1 MKDILIT
8 SSVLIAAILL
18 LRFLFRSTISRRV
31 QYALWL
37 LATLRLLIPFSIG
50 SLSWSVA
57 SAAGAAEETEAGAL
71 VSAVTKLDI
80 PRMSYDRA
88 YDQVVAEL
96 EAQGRDLARVDKS
109 ALESRA
115 HVRMR
120 SGITVRKA
128 LRYLWYAGM
137 GVMALL
143 LLRRNLRFARLL
155 RRTRGPLEGAES
167 RYPVYLCDDIPSPC
181 LFGLFRPAIY
191 VTGAAAREAGSLRR
205 VIAHEETHGRHLD
218 PLWAL
223 LRCLC
228 LIVWWFDPLVWLAA
242 RCSRI
247 DGELACDEGALARL
261 GEAERIPYGETL
273 LALVPQRK
281 SGDPL
286 LTATTMTAGKRQ
298 MKDRIRRIA
307 EHRRLPAL
315 ALAAALT
322 LAALLCAV
330 TFSGGKQRPRA
341 EGGEAVRAFKQ
352 LMAENDLFY
361 SEDGGIWGW
370 AAKVR
375 VGEGEPER
383 VAPVRFGPVFLP
395 EAVDV
400 GETLTLEITG
410 IRKNLV
416 PWTHQTRDW
425 WYLEYSYEKVG
436 KVTSYEG
443 LDLHIRLDGQWYR
456 LPYCGLTPAW
466 SPDMPDNCI
475 SLMSGRWNYEY
486 REQIIPGHYRL
497 VLYLRD
503 HKGAWYLDVKEFDLV
518 ETWEDFAIENIQTP
532 AELYPEEVR
541 VPEKNVRREDGS
553 AWRLVEAGEYDLRRI
568 NTLDILEAVDP
579 APEDSGAVRADDR

>member
-8 SSVLIAAILL
+8 SSVLILAVLL
-18 LRFLFRSTISRRV
+18 LRLCFRRTVSRRV

-37 LATLRLLIPFSIG
+37 PVLLRLLIPVSFG

-57 SAAGAAEETEAGAL
+57 SAARAAEETEAGTL
-71 VSAVTKLDI
+71 VSAVTRLDI

-88 YDQVVAEL
+88 YDQVIAEL
-96 EAQGRDLARVDKS
+96 EAQGRDLAKVNES

-120 SGITVRKA
+120 SGVTVKEA
-128 LRYLWYAGM
+128 LRLIWFVGM
-137 GVMALL
+137 GVMVLL

-155 RRTRGPLEGAES
+155 RRTGVPLEGAES

-242 RCSRI
+242 RCSRT
-247 DGELACDEGALARL
+247 DAELACDEGVLARL

-273 LALVPQRK
+273 LALVPRRG

-307 EHRRLPAL
+307 EGRRLPAL

-330 TFSGGKQRPRA
+330 TFSGGKRTAQA
-341 EGGEAVRAFKQ
+341 GEREAARVFAQ
-352 LMAENDLFY
+352 LMRDNDLFW
-361 SEDGGIWGW
+361 SEDGGVWGW
-370 AAKVR
+370 RTRRR

-383 VAPVRFGPVFLP
+383 FAAVRFGPVFLP
-395 EAVDV
+395 ETEDV
-400 GETLTLEITG
+400 GETLSLEITG
-410 IRKNLV
+410 IRKDPV
-416 PWTHQTRDW
+416 RRTQQDRDW
-425 WYLEYSYEKVG
+425 WYLDYSYEKVG
-436 KVTSYEG
+436 KVTSSAG
-443 LDLHIRLDGQWYR
+443 VQLQIRLDGQWYR
-456 LPYCGLTPAW
+456 LPYAGLTPAW
-466 SPDMPDNCI
+466 DPGMPDNCI
-475 SLMSGRWNYEY
+475 SLMSGRFYPEQT
-486 REQIIPGHYRL
+486 EQIIPGHYRL

-503 HKGAWYLDVKEFDLV
+503 HKGAWFLDVKEFDLM
-518 ETWEDFAIENIQTP
+518 EIGAGFAVDNIRTP
-532 AELYPEEVR
+532 AGSYPEEVR
-541 VPEKNVRREDGS
+541 VPETNIRREDGS
-553 AWRLVEAGEYDLRRI
+553 AWRLVEAGEYDLGRI
-568 NTLDILEAVDP
+568 NTLDILEFVAP
-579 APEDSGAVRADDR
+579 APGDSGAVLADDR